1 MTVPPSTTP
10 PTASPFLF
18 LASPAFRVVCFYWVV
33 SMGLVFLNKYVMM
46 ASFPFPLFITW
57 FQLVVSLVMGVA
69 LGHLGTKRAA
79 LSFIPPFDFDRPTA
93 RQVLPL
99 TFLYVLLL
107 SLTNVCLRHVEV
119 SFYQLVKSLAIVF
132 NIVVQWVVL
141 DIASSE
147 LVLMSCGVVTLGFT
161 LGTIGE
167 VRFSWLGLLAG
178 VASSA
183 VQAFYNVHI
192 KKALPVVQN
201 STWRLQNYNTAL
213 SVLILFPFVVASG
226 EMRMV
231 LDSPDTWEPSNW
243 WGLAASGVVGYLI
256 NIAIFLQIKHTS
268 PLTATVSAT
277 AKAAAQTFGAVLIY
291 RNPIS
296 TLNLWGL
303 CISLA
308 GSAWYAK
315 IKHKETT
322 QAKEKG

>member
-1 MTVPPSTTP
+1 MQQAHP
-10 PTASPFLF
+10 
-18 LASPAFRVVCFYWVV
+18 LAPQSALLLLISPALRVVSFYWVV

-46 ASFPFPLFITW
+46 STFPFPLFITW
-57 FQLVVSLVMGVA
+57 VQLVVSLFMGAV
-69 LGHLGTKRAA
+69 LGHLGTKRPL

-99 TFLYVLLL
+99 SILYVLLL
-107 SLTNVCLRHVEV
+107 SLTNLCLRHVEV

-132 NIVVQWVVL
+132 NIVVQWLVL

-147 LVLMSCGVVTLGFT
+147 RVLMACGLVTLGFA

-167 VRFSWLGLLAG
+167 VRFSWLGLAAG
-178 VASSA
+178 VASSL

-192 KKALPVVQN
+192 KKALPAVQG

-213 SVLILFPFVVASG
+213 SVVILFPAVVFSG
-226 EMRMV
+226 EMRGV
-231 LDSPDTWEPSNW
+231 LNSPDTWEPSNW
-243 WGLAASGVVGYLI
+243 WGLMGSGVVGYLI
-256 NIAIFLQIKHTS
+256 NIAIFLQIKYTS

-277 AKAAAQTFGAVLIY
+277 AKAAVQTFGAVLIY
-291 RNPIS
+291 KNPIS

-315 IKHKETT
+315 IKHTESTSTMKVV
-322 QAKEKG
+322 KG